1 MVLDTAGNDATYW
14 QRRVTTARER
24 LQQAQALKQ
33 VEQEIDAAK
42 AVLQAVQQEALQAG
56 APQAWLQ

>member
-1 MVLDTAGNDATYW
+1 MGRQGHEV
-14 QRRVTTARER
+14 

-42 AVLQAVQQEALQAG
+42 AVLQAVQQEALQTG